1 MPINLD
7 QVLSAARWVV
17 TSAGAYFA
25 SKGTISGDQVQLIG
39 GAVAA
44 VLSLAWSF
52 FAHASVSSDPSSTFG
67 NGSAK

>member
-7 QVLSAARWVV
+7 QILSAARWIV

-25 SKGTISGDQVQLIG
+25 SKGTITGDQVQLIS

-52 FAHASVSSDPSSTFG
+52 VTHASPSSSST
-67 NGSAK
+67 S

>member
-7 QVLSAARWVV
+7 QVLSAARWIV

-25 SKGTISGDQVQLIG
+25 SKGTITGDQVQLIG

-44 VLSLAWSF
+44 LVSLAWSF
-52 FAHASVSSDPSSTFG
+52 VAHASPSSSSTPT
-67 NGSAK
+67 S

>member
-17 TSAGAYFA
+17 TTAGAYFA

-39 GAVAA
+39 GAAA
-44 VLSLAWSF
+44 ALISLAWSF
-52 FAHASVSSDPSSTFG
+52 FTHASPATPSSTP
-67 NGSAK
+67 SP

>member
-7 QVLSAARWVV
+7 QVLSTARWIV

-25 SKGTISGDQVQLIG
+25 SKGTITGDQVQLIG
-39 GAVAA
+39 GAAAA

-52 FAHASVSSDPSSTFG
+52 FAHAGASSDPSSAAG
-67 NGSAK
+67 NGPAK

>member
-7 QVLSAARWVV
+7 QILSAARWLV

-25 SKGTISGDQVQLIG
+25 SKGTVSGDQVQLIG

-44 VLSLAWSF
+44 LISLA
-52 FAHASVSSDPSSTFG
+52 
-67 NGSAK
+67 